1 MVQAFQQQYKHQSQS
16 QSLYSYSH
24 PSHSHP
30 SSMLLL
36 QRQNKVSTTRTG
48 RRTTTPRFFTTTS
61 TISESTVGV
70 GVGIMKAS
78 SLSSAMSS
86 SSSLFS
92 SLSSSDTDQTQLI
105 PERIEDDNNNN
116 KIPTTTKIT
125 KQPRPTITTTIQNNK
140 NRNSQ
145 NNYKINTGGL
155 RRLPVVKP
163 SKEMLDRAH
172 KVALWTKGDESIK
185 NVRNRARK
193 HGTETLNTYTQQL
206 CVPLRDIVNG
216 YQREL
221 RHLHPFEKTVA
232 DLTIQARIKK
242 DGVSL
247 SVMLEEIHEARKL
260 LVATGK
266 DWMYQTKHADT
277 AKEANVA
284 KQEGMESLLSLYE
297 EWVVEPV
304 AGMVDLQRSLRSAPA
319 VQLDAP
325 AVVLVGAPN
334 VGKSSIVRCIS
345 SATPEVNNYP
355 FTTRGMTLGHVEV
368 FWQQVQSQT
377 SSSTSTVSNVDEN
390 NEDNKQQ
397 EGDVSSSSSSSVY
410 EIARAVVPKNGDPR
424 SSKAKRARA
433 LRASQQPNKNGEIGV
448 DMDDHRYAFS
458 QLCQIMDSPGIL
470 VRADDEEYKRN
481 EMEEL
486 TLAAMKHL
494 PTAVMYVMDFSGQAG
509 DKCSSVADQLQ
520 LRRELRTRFPR
531 RPWIDVIAKVDLGIV
546 DHALDDLED
555 IYRMEKN
562 TNQHPVI
569 QLSIHDDIGIDELR
583 TQVLRMLGEV
593 RVVLDAMGDT
603 TSITTSTSSS
613 NGSSNS
619 GSTPPKK

>member
-1 MVQAFQQQYKHQSQS
+1 LSLFFKQGISVGGQHQREYHSKIKTIMVQAFQQQYQY
-16 QSLYSYSH
+16 QSLHSC
-24 PSHSHP
+24 SHSHS
-30 SSMLLL
+30 SSML
-36 QRQNKVSTTRTG
+36 QRQNKLST
-48 RRTTTPRFFTTTS
+48 RRTATVTRFLTTS
-61 TISESTVGV
+61 SILESTVGFGGGGGV
-70 GVGIMKAS
+70 GVMK
-78 SLSSAMSS
+78 SS
-86 SSSLFS
+86 SSSSMS
-92 SLSSSDTDQTQLI
+92 SALSSSSSSSDTDQAQLVQ
-105 PERIEDDNNNN
+105 ERTDNDSNNNNN
-116 KIPTTTKIT
+116 KIPTVK
-125 KQPRPTITTTIQNNK
+125 KQPRPTIS
-140 NRNSQ
+140 NSK

-163 SKEMLDRAH
+163 SKEMLDRAQ
-172 KVALWTKGDESIK
+172 KLALWTKGDETVK

-216 YQREL
+216 YKREL

-232 DLTIQARIKK
+232 DLTVKARIKK

-247 SVMLEEIHEARKL
+247 SVMLDDIHEARKL
-260 LVATGK
+260 ILETGK
-266 DWMYQTKHADT
+266 EWMYKTKHAET
-277 AKEANVA
+277 AKEANLA
-284 KQEGMESLLSLYE
+284 KQEGMDHLLALYHE
-297 EWVVEPV
+297 FVDEPV
-304 AGMVDLQRSLRSAPA
+304 SGMVNLQRSLRSAPA
-319 VQLDAP
+319 VQLDSP

-368 FWQQVQSQT
+368 FWQQVQSL
-377 SSSTSTVSNVDEN
+377 SDDDDE
-390 NEDNKQQ
+390 EEE
-397 EGDVSSSSSSSVY
+397 EGEASSSSY

-433 LRASQQPNKNGEIGV
+433 LRASQQQNKNGEEV
-448 DMDDHRYAFS
+448 DDNRYAFS
-458 QLCQIMDSPGIL
+458 QLCQVMDSPGIL
-470 VRADDEEYKRN
+470 VRPEEEEYKRN

-494 PTAVMYVMDFSGQAG
+494 PTAVMYVMDFSGEAG

-520 LRRELRTRFPR
+520 LRREIRTRFPR

-546 DHALDDLED
+546 DGALDELNE
-555 IYRMEKN
+555 IMMESDKSSN
-562 TNQHPVI
+562 HYPAI

-593 RVVLDAMGDT
+593 RVVLDAMGGTT
-603 TSITTSTSSS
+603 TSI
-613 NGSSNS
+613 SSNS
-619 GSTPPKK
+619 NGDSDTPPKK